1 MYLDDT
7 GAAYTFLLNPAGGL
21 VGGDEVAVA
30 VKVQP
35 GAHVVISSP
44 SANRVYRSS
53 AAPSIQTV
61 DVHVG
66 SDAILEWVP
75 EVTIPFAGSR
85 FRQVIRA
92 QVDNGGVL
100 LVWDSIA
107 SGRIARGER
116 WAFALME
123 NEINLKVGSGSSLV
137 ERVRIAPKSDD
148 DARLAEA
155 WDYLASFYLVGDQVS
170 GEAWKHIEVDTVAL
184 LEGEPGGLL
193 GGVSQPAAPG
203 LVVKLLARRA
213 GDLARSFE
221 GIWGIARRELWN
233 LPVPALRR
241 Y

>member
-1 MYLDDT
+1 MTFDQRRVCESLAPASVGRIGTLVLEYKRERNRTICTHSFARSPWHHVPPMYLDDT

-53 AAPSIQTV
+53 AAPGVQTV

-170 GEAWKHIEVDTVAL
+170 GEAWKHIEVDT
-184 LEGEPGGLL
+184 
-193 GGVSQPAAPG
+193 
-203 LVVKLLARRA
+203 
-213 GDLARSFE
+213 
-221 GIWGIARRELWN
+221 
-233 LPVPALRR
+233 
-241 Y
+241 